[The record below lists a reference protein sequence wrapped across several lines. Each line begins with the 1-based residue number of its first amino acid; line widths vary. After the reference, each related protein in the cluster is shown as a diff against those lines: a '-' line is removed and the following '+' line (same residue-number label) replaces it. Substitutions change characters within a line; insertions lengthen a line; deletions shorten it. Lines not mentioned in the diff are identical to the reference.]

1 MTKEEM
7 EQCMSCV
14 NHGNCAIEAAG
25 GHTKIL
31 NSEER
36 EKLIELYRIG
46 MPVLAKADMIAAGYV
61 ENAKG
66 KMVKREKPM
75 TPEEQYLAI
84 YDVANIIVNFAK
96 WIEPIFTEAS
106 ERVENEYSLKHPLVQ
121 KEVLN

>member
-1 MTKEEM
+1 MTIKEKEE
-7 EQCMSCV
+7 CAICFK
-14 NHGNCAIEAAG
+14 HGNCAIEAAG
-25 GHTKIL
+25 GHTAIL

-36 EKLIELYRIG
+36 EKLMEAYRVGI
-46 MPVLAKADMIAAGYV
+46 PVLAKADMIAAGYV